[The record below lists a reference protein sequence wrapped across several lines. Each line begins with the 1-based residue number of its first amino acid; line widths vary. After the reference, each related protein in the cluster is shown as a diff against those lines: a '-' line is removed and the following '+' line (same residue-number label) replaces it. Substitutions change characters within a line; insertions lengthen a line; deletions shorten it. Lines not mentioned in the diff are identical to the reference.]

1 MEAGGGGAAGAGIH
15 TTNTEHA
22 RMKKTLFL
30 IILLLSSAALASDE
44 DWKPLN
50 ESVDPDLQMRLEER
64 LNQNPD
70 WATLIASRKMAIGLV
85 DLSQATP
92 RFARVNGNKMMYA
105 ASLPK
110 IAILLATYV
119 SFEDGSLQETAA
131 VHVELGNMIRV
142 SSNSA
147 ASHLIEQVGMKKIQA
162 VLKDPQY
169 GFYDE
174 QLGGGL
180 WIGRLFA
187 KRGPRIGDPINNISH
202 GASATQVCRFFYLL
216 ASGRLIN
223 PERSEQMLADLSHPK
238 LHHKFVSQVEER
250 APGAMMFRKSGT
262 WRQWHSDAIMVRGNL
277 WRNYI
282 LVGLIENANGEAILR
297 QVLPAVEEL
306 IVPPEYAEGHD
317 DF

>member
-1 MEAGGGGAAGAGIH
+1 
-15 TTNTEHA
+15 
-22 RMKKTLFL
+22 MKKTLFL
-30 IILLLSSAALASDE
+30 LSLLLLLSSAALASGE
-44 DWKPLN
+44 GWKPLYD
-50 ESVDPDLQMRLEER
+50 SVDPDLQARLEER

-70 WATLIASRKMAIGLV
+70 WAKLVASRKMAIGLV

-110 IAILLATYV
+110 IAILLAIYA
-119 SFEDGSLQETAA
+119 SFEDGSLQETEAM
-131 VHVELGNMIRV
+131 HKELGDMIRV

-174 QLGGGL
+174 KRGGGL
-180 WIGRLFA
+180 WIGRLYA

-223 PERSEQMLADLSHPK
+223 PKRSEQMLSDLSDPK

-250 APGAMMFRKSGT
+250 APGARMFRKSGT
-262 WRQWHSDAIMVRGNL
+262 WRQWHSDAIMVRGHL

-282 LVGLIENANGEAILR
+282 LVGLIENENGETILR

-306 IVPPEYAEGHD
+306 IVPLEYTEGLD
-317 DF
+317 EF